1 MGLQR
6 GRKPQENLISVPESD
21 MTFIKDMLTK
31 MNGKLNEMEISLIK
45 LNQTVIGNK
54 EYGQKG
60 LVEQVNEHRKYIEED
75 KNYKAKVI
83 GGVTVIGVIYGI
95 VLKYWDK
102 IF

>member
-6 GRKPQENLISVPESD
+6 GRKPEENLISVPESD

>member
-1 MGLQR
+1 
-6 GRKPQENLISVPESD
+6 
-21 MTFIKDMLTK
+21 MTTYYSKLE
-31 MNGKLNEMEISLIK
+31 LNEMEISLIK
-45 LNQTVIGNK
+45 LNQTVIGNN

-83 GGVTVIGVIYGI
+83 GGVTVIGVIYG
-95 VLKYWDK
+95 VLLKYWEK

>member
-83 GGVTVIGVIYGI
+83 GGVTVIGVIYG
-95 VLKYWDK
+95 VLLKYWEK

>member
-31 MNGKLNEMEISLIK
+31 MNDKLNEMEISLIK

-95 VLKYWDK
+95 LLKYWDK